1 MECHNHT
8 PFPHLVFESRT
19 PEDRPFGVAVVRA
32 TFRIAQGE
40 PLRPT
45 PVQDPVQVEDVPRR
59 AGAPSSL
66 AMEADLA
73 PFKPRTD
80 VHVDAV
86 ARAPGG
92 RPCAEWPVRVQVG
105 ALVKDLLVRGPH
117 VWQHRWMG
125 GWRTIAPVNCLS
137 VPLTYERAFGG
148 SPSAG
153 DRTVRE
159 PRNPV
164 GTGLITEHTPK
175 DADVLAPQVV
185 ALDEPEHVAGRR
197 YAPQGVGPLSPGWQP
212 RLAKAGTF
220 DARWRE
226 ERWPRLPADFDPA
239 FYNSAHPD
247 LIYPGYVRGDEQVHL
262 VNLSEGAPVIA
273 FSLPRYALAG
283 LGRCASGL
291 CCRIPLALDTL
302 HVDVTSANRE
312 EHRVHL
318 TWRGVF
324 PLEPAVRVLEL
335 RMDHPSRRRP
345 RAAAASPLGA
355 SHG

>member
-1 MECHNHT
+1 MKCDNHT

-19 PEDRPFGVAVVRA
+19 KDDKAFAVAVVRG

-45 PVQDPVQVEDVPRR
+45 PAQDAVQVEDVHRR
-59 AGAPSSL
+59 EGAPSSL

-80 VHVDAV
+80 IHLDAV
-86 ARAPGG
+86 AHAPEG
-92 RPCAEWPVRVQVG
+92 RPCAEWPVRVLVG
-105 ALVKDLLVRGPH
+105 DLLKDLLVRGPH
-117 VWQHRWMG
+117 VWQHHLLG
-125 GWRTIAPVNCLS
+125 GWKRIAPVKCLS

-148 SPSAG
+148 SLVLQGKA
-153 DRTVRE
+153 VRE

-164 GTGLITEHTPK
+164 GTGLITDLTPR
-175 DADVLAPQVV
+175 DADVPAPQVL
-185 ALDEPEHVAGRR
+185 ALCEPEHVAGRR
-197 YAPQGVGPLSPGWQP
+197 YVPQGTGPLSPGWQP

-226 ERWPRLPADFDPA
+226 ERWPRLPADFDAA

-262 VNLSEGAPVIA
+262 VNMCKGAPVIA
-273 FSLPRYALAG
+273 FSLPRYAMVG
-283 LGRCASGL
+283 VGRCASGL
-291 CCRIPLALDTL
+291 WCRAPLALDTI
-302 HVDVTSANRE
+302 HVDVRSEARE

-324 PLEPAVRVLEL
+324 PLEPAVLGLEL
-335 RMDHPSRRRP
+335 RMDHPGRRR
-345 RAAAASPLGA
+345 ASAPVANPLGA